1 MQKNKADKTFTEEYE
16 QRSTLKAIN
25 EYSWFGIIWGLAL
38 GLLGAYQAICTAG
51 IISIIFKAVSV
62 VGVVLLAV
70 GVMAPLWLRKPA
82 EIIKKAFSAVGN
94 IILKV
99 VLLPV
104 YMVMAVVNLLNNKKY
119 SSKCGFKNWEERDSA
134 QTAYSDFNNSG
145 ESKYKHTVTGTFVKV
160 IGFFVNNKM
169 YVVVPIVIILLFVGF
184 VMFFASSSAVFSFV
198 YTLF

>member
-1 MQKNKADKTFTEEYE
+1 MQKNKAAKTFTEEYE

-38 GLLGAYQAICTAG
+38 GLLGVYQAICTAG

-62 VGVVLLAV
+62 VGVLLLAV

-94 IILKV
+94 IILKA

-119 SSKCGFKNWEERDSA
+119 SSKFGFKNWEERDSS

-145 ESKYKHTVTGTFVKV
+145 ESKYKHTVTDTFVKV

-169 YVVVPIVIILLFVGF
+169 YVVVPIVIILLFIGF